1 MDRARSLGCGVARY
15 PARKG
20 ELPEEPAEPVLAQA
34 DLRIDLA
41 VGAFEVGVRHDPRA
55 TVAWT
60 GHVNRVQATP
70 ADRAVQVRVDQV
82 QARGRAEVAEQPWLH
97 VLRLER
103 LAQERVVEKVDL
115 SDREVVGG
123 PPVRVDP
130 AQLLGGK
137 RVRGLGRER
146 HGQLRSKMTRP

>member
-1 MDRARSLGCGVARY
+1 RVVEGCPERVRQCVAELSAFMDRARSLGCGVARY

-60 GHVNRVQATP
+60 GQVNRVQATP
-70 ADRAVQVRVDQV
+70 ADRAVQVRV
-82 QARGRAEVAEQPWLH
+82 
-97 VLRLER
+97 
-103 LAQERVVEKVDL
+103 
-115 SDREVVGG
+115 
-123 PPVRVDP
+123 
-130 AQLLGGK
+130 
-137 RVRGLGRER
+137 
-146 HGQLRSKMTRP
+146 